1 MVVGVVIAPFWIF
14 FWPQH
19 TVLCKIQLLLL
30 LLKSYKC
37 KVPHHII
44 LHMKRMTTTSVDRS
58 SRSLLAI
65 LFRFSLHLF
74 VYVILVVGKAV
85 RCATI
90 IAKVNAWRW
99 RWRWWCAQETNWKVG
114 RFRSAQ
120 INTQQ
125 GGRQRERDIDD
136 FILMRSMCLSLWM
149 RKSYASASVCEEKQ
163 KQKQKKDPEKWFSIS
178 IHVKLKVHFCDSIV
192 TIHLF
197 HYNML
202 TSTSFCLWINK
213 WMCWKSF
220 FPKAVASPLHEHTM
234 HRLLNESNCSFHLNK
249 ARYALTVHTENMTRS
264 IQFSLGCVRSVYER
278 ERAEK

>member
-1 MVVGVVIAPFWIF
+1 MTMTMMV
-14 FWPQH
+14 
-19 TVLCKIQLLLL
+19 CSRNE
-30 LLKSYKC
+30 LKSRPLQECTNK
-37 KVPHHII
+37 H
-44 LHMKRMTTTSVDRS
+44 TTGRET
-58 SRSLLAI
+58 
-65 LFRFSLHLF
+65 
-74 VYVILVVGKAV
+74 
-85 RCATI
+85 
-90 IAKVNAWRW
+90 AW
-99 RWRWWCAQETNWKVG
+99 G
-114 RFRSAQ
+114 
-120 INTQQ
+120 
-125 GGRQRERDIDD
+125 RDIDD

-202 TSTSFCLWINK
+202 ASTSFCLWINK

-249 ARYALTVHTENMTRS
+249 TKRDTR
-264 IQFSLGCVRSVYER
+264 
-278 ERAEK
+278 